1 MVERICEL
9 RRQFTATGLDADPET
24 IRWHLSVEVSVSTIR
39 RHLVADSYG
48 ETSHLMCQIWPSP
61 SLTSTHILSS
71 ASSNPSSTLVPLI

>member
-39 RHLVADSYG
+39 RHLVAAG
-48 ETSHLMCQIWPSP
+48 ALKRPI
-61 SLTSTHILSS
+61 
-71 ASSNPSSTLVPLI
+71 